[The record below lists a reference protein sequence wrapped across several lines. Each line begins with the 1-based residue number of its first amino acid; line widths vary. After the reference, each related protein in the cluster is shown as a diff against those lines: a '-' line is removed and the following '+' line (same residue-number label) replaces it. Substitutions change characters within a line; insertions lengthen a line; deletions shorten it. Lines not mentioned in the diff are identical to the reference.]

1 MEQGHRSQVVK
12 AAGLL
17 MGTMIISRI
26 LGYLRDVFIYVQ
38 FGQNRITDAYNA
50 AFSIPDFIYM
60 ILVGGALS
68 AAFIPVFS
76 SYIAT
81 GKEEDGWKVAS
92 IVFNWIAIFLAV
104 CLIIGY
110 LFTPQ
115 LIRLLVPGF
124 DPGAMEMT
132 VNLTRI
138 MFFQVIFMSLSGISM
153 GILNSFKHF
162 TSPAVG
168 SVIYNLGIILGGLLL
183 AAPIEAIWPG
193 YGIAGFSIGVVIGAA
208 ANFLVQVP
216 ALRHVGLHYSFS
228 LDFHHPGVKRLIF
241 LMMPVFIG
249 LSVSQ
254 INLFINQN
262 LASMLPEGIVAALRS
277 AQRIMQ
283 MPIGIFAIAIAMAV
297 FPTLTS
303 QAAKKEIKEFKQT
316 ASLGIRSVIYITL
329 PCAVGLAV
337 LRIPIIRF
345 IFEFSGGRFTH
356 QATLATADALLF
368 YCIGLFAYGVIHVL
382 SRTFYAL
389 QDTFTPVIAAVCS
402 IGVNIAF
409 SLLLVHPM
417 AQGGLALA
425 YSLAG
430 IFNMLLLLFLL
441 RRKTGSIDGKVLLT
455 SFCRIAV
462 ACAVL
467 GGVAW
472 AGAYGCE
479 LAFGVHSK
487 LSQALQLIVAIGL
500 ATAAYFFIT
509 YLWDMEEARQ
519 VISIFR
525 RRLRR
530 NKIMRGE
537 S

>member
-1 MEQGHRSQVVK
+1 MEQGQRSQVVK

-17 MGTMIISRI
+17 MVTMIISRI

-81 GKEEDGWKVAS
+81 GKEEEGWKVAS
-92 IVFNWIAIFLAV
+92 IVFNWIAIFLTI

-110 LFTPQ
+110 MFTPQ

-124 DPGAMEMT
+124 DPKAMEMT
-132 VNLTRI
+132 VSLTRI

-162 TSPAVG
+162 TSPAIG
-168 SVIYNLGIILGGLLL
+168 SVLYNLGIILGGLLL
-183 AAPIEAIWPG
+183 AVPIETIWPG

-208 ANFLVQVP
+208 ANFFVQVP
-216 ALRHVGLHYSFS
+216 ALRRVGLKYSFS
-228 LDFHHPGVKRLIF
+228 LDFKHPGVKRLLF
-241 LMMPVFIG
+241 LMAPVFIG

-297 FPTLTS
+297 FPSLTS
-303 QAAKKEIKEFKQT
+303 QSARGEMKEFKQT

-329 PCAVGLAV
+329 PCAVGIAV
-337 LRIPIIRF
+337 LRVPIIRF
-345 IFEFSGGRFTH
+345 IFEFSGGHFTH

-368 YCIGLFAYGVIHVL
+368 YCIGLFAYGAIHVL
-382 SRTFYAL
+382 SRIFYAL

-430 IFNMLLLLFLL
+430 IFNMMFLLYLL
-441 RRKTGSIDGKVLLT
+441 RRKTGSIDGKVLLI

-462 ACAVL
+462 ACAVM
-467 GGVAW
+467 GGVGW
-472 AGAYGCE
+472 AGAYGSE
-479 LAFGVHSK
+479 HLFGVYNK
-487 LSQALQLIVAIGL
+487 FTQGLQLILSIGPAVVVYL
-500 ATAAYFFIT
+500 AIT
-509 YLWDMEEARQ
+509 YLWKMEESKQ
-519 VISIFR
+519 VFAIIGR
-525 RRLRR
+525 RFGR
-530 NKIMRGE
+530 K